1 MQMFTKKKIEVVVE
15 AIYAPRVAEAAKN
28 AGAKGYTVLPNL
40 QGSGTHGD
48 RRGSGLSGAFEN
60 VMVICVVDAS
70 IAGAVMTAIKDAIGD
85 AIGVLYASDVEV
97 LRDEHF

>member
-15 AIYAPRVAEAAKN
+15 AVYVPRVVEAAKN

-40 QGSGTHGD
+40 QGSGIHGD

-60 VMVICVVDAS
+60 VMVICIVDAA
-70 IAGAVMTAIKDAIGD
+70 IVGTVMTAIKEAIGD
-85 AIGVLYASDVEV
+85 AIGVLYTSDVEV

>member
-1 MQMFTKKKIEVVVE
+1 MQMYKKKKIEVVVE

-28 AGAKGYTVLPNL
+28 AGAKGYTALPNL

-60 VMVICVVDAS
+60 VMVICIVDAS
-70 IAGAVMTAIKDAIGD
+70 IAGDVMAAIKEAIGD

>member
-15 AIYAPRVAEAAKN
+15 AIYAPRVVEAAKN

-40 QGSGTHGD
+40 QGSGAHGD

-70 IAGAVMTAIKDAIGD
+70 IAGAVMTAVNEAIGD

>member
-1 MQMFTKKKIEVVVE
+1 MQLFTKKKIEVVVE
-15 AIYAPRVAEAAKN
+15 AIYAPRVAEAAKK

-40 QGSGTHGD
+40 QGSGIHGD

-60 VMVICVVDAS
+60 VMVICVVDTA
-70 IAGAVMTAIKDAIGD
+70 IAPAVMKAIQDAIGD
-85 AIGVLYASDVEV
+85 AIGVLYASDVDV